1 MKYETL
7 LKIYFELAA
16 KRSISVHALAEKY
29 HLSPRTIHRYLE
41 ELEKAGLPLYSNR
54 GKNGGFAVVASYR
67 VSAPGVAAEEYSLIV
82 NALEAFRREVES
94 ETLDSTLNKIRA
106 AKRGGTELQLKSD
119 RLIIDASPWG
129 DSGGYRGTLAAVQEA
144 IAGNH
149 ALAIEYHDR
158 NGSVTERVIEPHAL
172 VYKQGLWYALAFCR
186 LRGEFRLFKT
196 GRIASARIL
205 GERFTRR
212 DASEIP
218 PLFTSWYSEA
228 DCVNAVFAVN
238 RNIMSDVEEWL
249 GIGCV
254 KEGPDGIVAEARLPA
269 GRGLIAKILGFGKDL
284 EVLQPPSLRKE
295 VIAQLNELRER
306 YCADSDG
313 EARRDGAGRQ
323 GEILPA

>member
-1 MKYETL
+1 M
-7 LKIYFELAA
+7 
-16 KRSISVHALAEKY
+16 
-29 HLSPRTIHRYLE
+29 P
-41 ELEKAGLPLYSNR
+41 
-54 GKNGGFAVVASYR
+54 
-67 VSAPGVAAEEYSLIV
+67 
-82 NALEAFRREVES
+82 
-94 ETLDSTLNKIRA
+94 
-106 AKRGGTELQLKSD
+106 
-119 RLIIDASPWG
+119 
-129 DSGGYRGTLAAVQEA
+129 
-144 IAGNH
+144 
-149 ALAIEYHDR
+149 
-158 NGSVTERVIEPHAL
+158 ERVIEPHAL

-313 EARRDGAGRQ
+313 EARRDRAGRQ